1 VHACGRPALVINER
15 LKLWNMPSRE
25 QAGGQEGK
33 GCLEQIMALRLLVD
47 FVKGK
52 RRKLFLV
59 YVDFQKAYDRIPRY
73 KLIERLKELGC
84 RRIMLKPITSI

>member
-1 VHACGRPALVINER
+1 
-15 LKLWNMPSRE
+15 
-25 QAGGQEGK
+25 
-33 GCLEQIMALRLLVD
+33 MALRLLVD